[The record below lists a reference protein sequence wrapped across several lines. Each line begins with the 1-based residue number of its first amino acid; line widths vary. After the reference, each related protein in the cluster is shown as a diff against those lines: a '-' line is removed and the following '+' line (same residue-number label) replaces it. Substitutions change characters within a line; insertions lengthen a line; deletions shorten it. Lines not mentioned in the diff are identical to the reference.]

1 MKTDRKTLKRIG
13 TILATIAFWG
23 FLCQQNGF
31 AQRASR
37 TLVGTVTDQH
47 RMPLKGV
54 VVEAR
59 NQATNG
65 VVSYITGV
73 DGRYSFKRLE
83 GDTDYS
89 IWATVH
95 GHRSKRKNLSLFD
108 SNKAK
113 TINFTIS
120 FK

>member
-1 MKTDRKTLKRIG
+1 MKTNKRTLKCIG
-13 TILATIAFWG
+13 AIFAMIAVWG
-23 FLCQQNGF
+23 VLCQQNGF
-31 AQRASR
+31 AQRTSR
-37 TLVGTVTDQH
+37 SLKGTVSDQH
-47 RMPLKGV
+47 QVPLKGAV
-54 VVEAR
+54 VQVR
-59 NQATNG
+59 NEETNG

-73 DGRYSFKRLE
+73 DGRYSFKRLK
-83 GDTDYS
+83 GDTDYH

-108 SNKAK
+108 PSKAK

>member
-1 MKTDRKTLKRIG
+1 MKTNRRTLKCIG
-13 TILATIAFWG
+13 AIFAMIAFWG
-23 FLCQQNGF
+23 GLCQQNGF
-31 AQRASR
+31 AQRTSR
-37 TLVGTVTDQH
+37 SLKGTVTDQH
-47 RMPLKGV
+47 QVPLKGAV
-54 VVEAR
+54 VQVR
-59 NQATNG
+59 NEETDG
-65 VVSYITGV
+65 VVSYITGA

-83 GDTDYS
+83 GDTDYR

-108 SNKAK
+108 PSKAK